1 MCFLIFSTILYEKLL
16 ILRGIEG
23 NIVINVWRYVCQ
35 VPATSVRYRL
45 LLSGTGYFCQVP
57 ATSVRYR
64 LRLSGTGYFC
74 HVLMKTEFF
83 KADFGKIRKNI
94 KFHGSRYSGSRVV
107 PCGRTDMTTLTDAFR
122 NYAKAPRN
130 GNSNFCPHNLFIRS
144 AYLLKQTNSEC
155 FAVLR

>member
-45 LLSGTGYFCQVP
+45 L
-57 ATSVRYR
+57 
-64 LRLSGTGYFC
+64 LSGTGYFC